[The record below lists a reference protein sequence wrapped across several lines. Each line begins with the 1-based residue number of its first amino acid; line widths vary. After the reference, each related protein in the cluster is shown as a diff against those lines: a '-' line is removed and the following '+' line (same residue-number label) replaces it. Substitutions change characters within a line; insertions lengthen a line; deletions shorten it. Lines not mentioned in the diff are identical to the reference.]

1 MNEREKVT
9 LAALL
14 HDIGKF
20 RQRAKG
26 DGIRHEEHS
35 KIFLEQLYGDED
47 LAWLAYGHSSRTV
60 KEVPENLKNMAKI
73 VSDAD
78 SLSASERFYGKY
90 EDKRDYTK
98 QPLLAIPSIVR
109 IGKGNSDVRYFSCH
123 PLTLDPFPLTPKIKG
138 GASVDY
144 RFWHEF
150 EQILSELKITSV
162 EEYLFTLLN
171 ILHKYT
177 FFIPSDTGW
186 KEKEEYNI
194 VPDVS
199 LYEHLR
205 TTSAFASAL
214 YDFIHEGGEGEK
226 QFCLIWG
233 DISGLQDFVFTLTSE
248 KALKALKGRSVFL
261 QFLLKAS
268 ANKILRRLNLFPT
281 NLLSCDA
288 GEFTILAPNIDRVKE
303 EVEKIRAEVNRELL
317 KEYDGEIYLALGI
330 HEFGEEEIKNIAEVF
345 HKAKEEKVNLRKKR
359 KWAELLPKSYSEVFI
374 PEPKPGDTCVVCKR
388 VGKIDEEGKCEICR
402 GLEEFAKHLR
412 NVEYVVEI
420 DLSKGELPETKRTEI
435 EKTGFYKEIFDTGF
449 FILESKK
456 ELNSLLTF
464 LSGYPVFIYR
474 INDTDFF
481 DPELKAGQ
489 GFMFMATHAPQ
500 EEGEIKDFDKIA
512 EASKGAKRLGILR
525 MDVDSLGD
533 IFRRGING
541 WEWWRKDE
549 GNSLRRLR
557 DKESVVTPSR
567 FATLSSLFN
576 LFFLYIVDE
585 ICKKGG
591 FFTSY
596 KDDERAW
603 DALGDAYVIYSG
615 GDDLFIVGSWSK
627 IFELYFKIR
636 EEFDIFFCNNPNITA
651 SGALIEVP
659 RKFPVYRSAQLTME
673 LLKDAKEEHEPEK
686 NALSIFGKAKRW
698 KNLQLCYN
706 LKEAIYENI
715 ETNGGFLPRNFLFD
729 LYDIHRTAD
738 EKAIS
743 TAKRKLFYQIARYK
757 ERYGHE
763 SELESLQKL
772 ITENLKNDLD
782 IPVRWV
788 ELLTS
793 LE

>member
-1 MNEREKVT
+1 MGMTEREKII

-26 DGIRHEEHS
+26 DNRTYEEHT
-35 KIFLEQLYGDED
+35 KEILNELFADEKLLS
-47 LAWLAYGHSSRTV
+47 LAFGQIIT
-60 KEVPENLKNMAKI
+60 KTI
-73 VSDAD
+73 
-78 SLSASERFYGKY
+78 SLSAEEEFYGKY
-90 EDKRDYTK
+90 EVTGDSAK
-98 QPLLAIPSIVR
+98 QPMLAIPSIVR
-109 IGKGNSDVRYFSCH
+109 IGKGDCKESYFPCH
-123 PLTLDPFPLTPKIKG
+123 PLTLKPTPLTPRNEV
-138 GASVDY
+138 SVDY
-144 RFWHEF
+144 GFWKDF
-150 EQILSELKITSV
+150 EQVIPKLETPTFD
-162 EEYLFTLLN
+162 EYLFTLLN
-171 ILHKYT
+171 LLHKYT
-177 FFIPSDTGW
+177 FFVPSDTAH
-186 KEKEEYNI
+186 EKNEEYNI

-205 TTSAFASAL
+205 TTSAFASAF
-214 YDFIHEGGEGEK
+214 YDFSQEGKEGENE
-226 QFCLIWG
+226 FCLIWG

-288 GEFTILAPNIDRVKE
+288 GEFTILSPNIDRVKK
-303 EVEKIRAEVNRELL
+303 EVEKIRVEINEQLL
-317 KEYDGEIYLALGI
+317 TDYDGEIYLALGV
-330 HEFGEEEIKNIAEVF
+330 HEFGEKEVKNIAEVF
-345 HKAKEEKVNLRKKR
+345 HKAKEEKVNPWKKR
-359 KWAELLPKSYSEVFI
+359 KWSELLPESYSEVFI

-402 GLEEFAKHLR
+402 GLEEFAKFLR
-412 NVEYVVEI
+412 NVKYVIEV

-435 EKTGFYKEIFDTGF
+435 GKIGFYKKIFDTGF
-449 FILESKK
+449 IILESKEK
-456 ELNSLLTF
+456 LNSLLTF

-500 EEGEIKDFDKIA
+500 EKGEIKDFNEIA
-512 EASKGAKRLGILR
+512 EASKGAKRIGILR
-525 MDVDSLGD
+525 MDIDSLGD

-541 WEWWRKDE
+541 WTEWRKED

-576 LFFLYIVDE
+576 LFFLFIVDKISE
-585 ICKKGG
+585 KGG
-591 FFTSY
+591 FFTNYEGEVDWKS
-596 KDDERAW
+596 
-603 DALGDAYVIYSG
+603 LGDAYVIYSG

-651 SGALIEVP
+651 SGTLSEVP

-673 LLKDAKEEHEPEK
+673 LLKDAKEDFAPKK
-686 NALSIFGKAKRW
+686 NALSIFGKAKMW
-698 KNLQLCYN
+698 GNLQLCYN

-729 LYDIHRTAD
+729 LYGICKTVD

-743 TAKRKLFYQIARYK
+743 TAKRKLRYQITRYK

-763 SELESLQKL
+763 SELENLQAL
-772 ITENLKNDLD
+772 IVQNLKNDLD
-782 IPVRWV
+782 IPVRWI
-788 ELLTS
+788 ELLTKT
-793 LE
+793 EQGG